1 MAIGAGDYTALA
13 AQYPFM
19 ITAEATGKTADV
31 RISGVIHEWNASAEW
46 FQAKID
52 EFNADGVTLIN
63 FHMNTPGGSV
73 FEANGIRNIMDSFK
87 GKIHGW
93 GGALV
98 ASAGTYLIAGCD
110 TFEMPP
116 NGQFMYHKPLV
127 FMRGNEDEVA
137 GELVHLKSQTSN
149 YRTTY
154 AELTGISEE
163 EIEKR
168 WSKGDVWMD
177 AKTALKEGFITSIG
191 KKKVKIQEDQK
202 AMFTACA
209 APTMPEIIKS
219 KSNPKI
225 KIEMDLKLTALQLGL
240 PEDAT
245 EAQVTAEMARLRAE
259 AAKVEGLVQEAS
271 AKVAADLQTEIQSVL
286 ALAVAEK
293 KITPVQSKSFEKWA
307 NSDLEGFKEY
317 IATLLPLEKISE
329 NIQGKKGTTSAAAL
343 KEKSFEAL
351 TTEERTTLLEA
362 DEAAYIAKYEAY
374 LAQ

>member
-1 MAIGAGDYTALA
+1 
-13 AQYPFM
+13 
-19 ITAEATGKTADV
+19 
-31 RISGVIHEWNASAEW
+31 
-46 FQAKID
+46 
-52 EFNADGVTLIN
+52 
-63 FHMNTPGGSV
+63 
-73 FEANGIRNIMDSFK
+73 
-87 GKIHGW
+87 
-93 GGALV
+93 
-98 ASAGTYLIAGCD
+98 
-110 TFEMPP
+110 
-116 NGQFMYHKPLV
+116 
-127 FMRGNEDEVA
+127 
-137 GELVHLKSQTSN
+137 
-149 YRTTY
+149 
-154 AELTGISEE
+154 
-163 EIEKR
+163 
-168 WSKGDVWMD
+168 
-177 AKTALKEGFITSIG
+177 
-191 KKKVKIQEDQK
+191 
-202 AMFTACA
+202 
-209 APTMPEIIKS
+209 
-219 KSNPKI
+219 
-225 KIEMDLKLTALQLGL
+225 MDLKLTALQLGL